1 MPSTA
6 IRNRW
11 TPMIVATGALVIGAL
26 AANTARAADDAATY
40 PSRPIRIIVPYQT
53 GGLPDIAARLM
64 APRLTELWKQPVV
77 IDNRTGA
84 GGIIG
89 TEIVAKAN
97 PDGYTLVF
105 VSSGHV
111 ALPAVNSQIPFDPRK
126 DFSAVAM
133 GAVGAYCLVVAP
145 SLGVKSV
152 KELITLAQS
161 KPGQLNFAS
170 AGIGTGTHFAAEL
183 FKDLAKVD
191 AVHIAFRGIPDG
203 LTDTMGGRTQFF
215 MPPLASA
222 SGLAKDGKLLILAVS
237 RRVPGYENIPTL
249 SESGLGKFNWD
260 AWGGLL
266 APAKTPRA
274 IINKL
279 NAEINRILTIPEVR
293 QRVVALGA
301 DIVPLTPVEFDK
313 LIEDQ
318 IQMTTSLAKR
328 AGIKPL

>member
-1 MPSTA
+1 
-6 IRNRW
+6 
-11 TPMIVATGALVIGAL
+11 
-26 AANTARAADDAATY
+26 
-40 PSRPIRIIVPYQT
+40 
-53 GGLPDIAARLM
+53 
-64 APRLTELWKQPVV
+64 
-77 IDNRTGA
+77 
-84 GGIIG
+84 
-89 TEIVAKAN
+89 
-97 PDGYTLVF
+97 
-105 VSSGHV
+105 
-111 ALPAVNSQIPFDPRK
+111 VNSQIPFDPRK

-237 RRVPGYENIPTL
+237 RRVPGYESIPTL

-301 DIVPLTPVEFDK
+301 DVVPLTPVEFDK

>member
-1 MPSTA
+1 MSGIFFSITLSIAVMAGGGVP
-6 IRNRW
+6 
-11 TPMIVATGALVIGAL
+11 VAIGAQTDE
-26 AANTARAADDAATY
+26 AANY

-89 TEIVAKAN
+89 TEIIAKAN
-97 PDGYTLVF
+97 PDGYSLVF

-111 ALPAVNSQIPFDPRK
+111 VLPAVNTQIPFDPRK
-126 DFSAVAM
+126 DFSGVAM
-133 GAVGAYCLVVAP
+133 GAVGAYSLVVAP
-145 SLGVKSV
+145 SLGVKTV
-152 KELITLAQS
+152 KELIALAQS

-183 FKDLAKVD
+183 FKDLARIDV
-191 AVHIAFRGIPDG
+191 VHIAFRGIPDG

-222 SGLAKDGKLLILAVS
+222 SPLAKDGRLVILATS
-237 RRVPGYENIPTL
+237 RRVPGYESIPTL
-249 SESGLGKFNWD
+249 AETGLNNFKWD

-266 APAKTPRA
+266 APSKTPRA
-274 IINKL
+274 IVNKL
-279 NAEINRILTIPEVR
+279 NAEITRILAIPEVK

-301 DIVPLTPVEFDK
+301 DTVPMTPAEFDQ
-313 LIEDQ
+313 LIAEQ
-318 IQMTTSLAKR
+318 IEMTTALAKR
-328 AGIKPL
+328 AGIKPQ